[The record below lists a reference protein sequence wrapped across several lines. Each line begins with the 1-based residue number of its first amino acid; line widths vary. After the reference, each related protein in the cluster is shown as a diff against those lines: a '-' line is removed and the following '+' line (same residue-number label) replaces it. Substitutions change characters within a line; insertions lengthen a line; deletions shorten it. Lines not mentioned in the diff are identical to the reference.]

1 MKHHQAPFLTGG
13 MRQALHCAA
22 LLLLSGMA
30 PESTLAGSRPRSGI
44 RTIGDWRTPVREPYL
59 IALGAPGL
67 RFREP
72 EPVADPAPRPVAV
85 GPPVV
90 GLEAAE
96 AAVAVANA
104 AAVQPPIAGD
114 TKSGSAPVSGSV
126 TTTGSGSASAAG
138 SASTSAATPGPAITP
153 GIDPASPVIAKPVP
167 APIMVDDLR
176 PQVRAEDFL
185 PYFQIPGS
193 SPAGDA
199 NAVPAARSA
208 PGPAPLPASSA
219 VYQQSPK

>member
-22 LLLLSGMA
+22 LLLLSGLA

-72 EPVADPAPRPVAV
+72 ERVAEPAPRPVAV

-104 AAVQPPIAGD
+104 AAVQPPISRD
-114 TKSGSAPVSGSV
+114 PKSGFAPVLGSV
-126 TTTGSGSASAAG
+126 TTPGSGSASASG
-138 SASTSAATPGPAITP
+138 TTPGPAITP
-153 GIDPASPVIAKPVP
+153 SIDPAPPVVTKPVP
-167 APIMVDDLR
+167 TPIMVDDLR

-193 SPAGDA
+193 TPAGDA
-199 NAVPAARSA
+199 SAVPAPRSA